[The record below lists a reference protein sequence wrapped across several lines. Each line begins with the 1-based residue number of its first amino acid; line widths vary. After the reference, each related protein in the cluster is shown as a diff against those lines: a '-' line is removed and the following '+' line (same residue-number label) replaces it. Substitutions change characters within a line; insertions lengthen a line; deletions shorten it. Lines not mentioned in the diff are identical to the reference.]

1 MKVSQRDLNTIYS
14 ALGISGLTG
23 VAPEEIVKIVKM
35 RKAMRPHFDSYKA
48 FDEDVRKAQE
58 DYERLAE
65 IEQMGD
71 KASADDKAWF
81 AEHIQHFV
89 GCVNMA
95 IIPELNKEVEVEFE
109 PLSPETIA
117 AIAARVNISLSI
129 LEILI

>member
-1 MKVSQRDLNTIYS
+1 MKITQRDLNTIYS

-65 IEQMGD
+65 IEQLGD
-71 KASADDKAWF
+71 KASAEDKAWF

-89 GCVNMA
+89 ECVNMA
-95 IIPELNKEVEVEFE
+95 IIPELNKEIEIEAE
-109 PLSPETIA
+109 ALLPETIA
-117 AIAARVNISLSI
+117 VIAARVNIPLTTLESI
-129 LEILI
+129 I